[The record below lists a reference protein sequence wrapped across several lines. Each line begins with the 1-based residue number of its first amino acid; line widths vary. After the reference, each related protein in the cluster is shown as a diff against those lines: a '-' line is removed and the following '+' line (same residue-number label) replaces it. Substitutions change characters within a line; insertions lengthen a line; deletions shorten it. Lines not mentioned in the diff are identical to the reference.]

1 MVLLAHRFPRSRS
14 TTLQLSVYIFTYELP
29 EIRTKPPLAQTP
41 PWLQLCVCVCV
52 CSLAVNIQDLLKT
65 GL

>member
-1 MVLLAHRFPRSRS
+1 MVLLAHRFPRSTS

-29 EIRTKPPLAQTP
+29 ELHTKSPLAQTP
-41 PWLQLCVCVCV
+41 QWLQLCVC
-52 CSLAVNIQDLLKT
+52 SPAVNIQDLLKT

>member
-29 EIRTKPPLAQTP
+29 ELRTKPPSSVNTTMATI
-41 PWLQLCVCVCV
+41 VCVCMCV
-52 CSLAVNIQDLLKT
+52 VLQ
-65 GL
+65 